1 MSLPAFATLDQL
13 AARVTVDD
21 EDRAQAA
28 LDDAS
33 VEIRSIA
40 GVSFVTND
48 VLDFTGYPS
57 WAEDALV
64 KVSCSAA
71 ARSLANPEGLTQQA
85 ETIGSY
91 SHSDAFANASPDVY
105 LTANEKRLV
114 RRAAGRTGLGTITT
128 TRAERTT
135 DGVLVDEYGTEY
147 LDVSPPG
154 EPMPWLQGPVGY

>member
-13 AARVTVDD
+13 AARVAVDD

-40 GVSFVTND
+40 GVSFTTDGDLNFD
-48 VLDFTGYPS
+48 GYPS

-64 KVSCSAA
+64 KVCCSAA
-71 ARSLANPEGLTQQA
+71 ARALANPDGLTQAA

-91 SHSDAFANASPDVY
+91 SHTNAYANASPDVY

-128 TRAERTT
+128 TRAERT
-135 DGVLVDEYGTEY
+135 GAGALVDECGTEY
-147 LDVSPPG
+147 LEVSPPG

>member
-13 AARVTVDD
+13 AARVTVTD

-40 GVSFVTND
+40 GVTFTTGED
-48 VLDFTGYPS
+48 LDFAGYPP

-64 KVSCSAA
+64 KVCCSAA
-71 ARSLANPEGLTQQA
+71 ARAMANPEGLTQQA

-91 SHSDAFANASPDVY
+91 SHSNAYANASPDVY
-105 LTANEKRLV
+105 LTTNEKRLV
-114 RRAAGRTGLGTITT
+114 RRAAGRTGLGTITV
-128 TRAERTT
+128 TRAERA
-135 DGVLVDEYGTEY
+135 GELVDELGTEY
-147 LDVSPPG
+147 LPVSPPG

>member
-40 GVSFVTND
+40 GVSFTTD
-48 VLDFTGYPS
+48 GEPDFTGYPA

-64 KVSCSAA
+64 KVCCSAA
-71 ARSLANPEGLTQQA
+71 ARALANPEGLTQQA
-85 ETIGSY
+85 EMIGSY
-91 SHSDAFANASPDVY
+91 SHTNAFANASPDVY

-128 TRAERTT
+128 TRAERAGT
-135 DGVLVDEYGTEY
+135 LVDECGTEY
-147 LDVSPPG
+147 LPVVPPG

>member
-1 MSLPAFATLDQL
+1 MSLPAFATIDQL

-21 EDRAQAA
+21 ETRAQAA

-40 GVSFVTND
+40 GVTFVTD
-48 VLDFTGYPS
+48 EQLDFTGYPS

-64 KVSCSAA
+64 KVCCASAIRA
-71 ARSLANPEGLTQQA
+71 MTNPAGEQS

-91 SHSDAFANASPDVY
+91 SHAFANASPDVY
-105 LTANEKRLV
+105 LTANERRLI

-128 TRAERTT
+128 TTGYDNSDT
-135 DGVLVDEYGTEY
+135 QY
-147 LDVSPPG
+147 LDVIPPG